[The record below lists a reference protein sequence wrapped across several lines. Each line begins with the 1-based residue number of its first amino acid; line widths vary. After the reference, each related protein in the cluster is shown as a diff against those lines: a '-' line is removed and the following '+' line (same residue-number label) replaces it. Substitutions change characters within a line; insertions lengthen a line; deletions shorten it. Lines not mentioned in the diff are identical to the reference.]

1 MQRRTKIVT
10 TLGPGTDN
18 PEILEQLILAG
29 ANVVRLNFS
38 HGTSKDHKN
47 RAKMVRKLSKKHNN
61 SLGIIGDLQ
70 GPKIRIARFINKQI
84 ELQSGDHFTLDA
96 GLDDDMGDQTQVGID
111 YKALPSDVDKGDQMW
126 IKATN

>member
-38 HGTSKDHKN
+38 HGTAKDHKE
-47 RAKMVRKLSKKHNN
+47 RACLVRKLSKKHNN

-96 GLDDDMGDQTQVGID
+96 AIRSEERRVGKECRSRWSP
-111 YKALPSDVDKGDQMW
+111 YH
-126 IKATN
+126 